1 MRGEISWGE
10 YQKLKSIFEIR
21 KKVQASNYKIDE
33 DGELGVLIELV
44 DKPSPIT
51 RVSTTIN
58 SLFDLLN
65 IRHWL

>member
-1 MRGEISWGE
+1 MRGEISWEE
-10 YQKLKSIFEIR
+10 YQKLKSIFEVR